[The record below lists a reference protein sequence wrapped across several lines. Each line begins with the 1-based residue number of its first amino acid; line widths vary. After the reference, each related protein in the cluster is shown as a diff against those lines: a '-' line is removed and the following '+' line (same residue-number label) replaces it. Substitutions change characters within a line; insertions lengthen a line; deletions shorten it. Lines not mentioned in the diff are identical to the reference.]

1 MNKFKLF
8 LSVIAMMLLGSTA
21 IMAQESKGYALF
33 GTVPE
38 GYEDLTGNVEVSTDV
53 TMNGQDVMSGT
64 YATPDQSTP
73 LQFTGTGL
81 SASHTVQHYA
91 ALSIRFKEP
100 QSMILTNQ
108 MVIHMHMK
116 RADASTEGL
125 MRLSM
130 TKNKWGDNRLSFQI
144 AKEELTTTE
153 TEYKFLYTSPSGIG
167 SIAWNQDKLING
179 EAYPAGNGTE
189 LFRFE
194 AATGEQFEITQI
206 YIEAPHTLPPTE
218 IPDQGPQRIYL
229 NKGTAITPIG
239 VTETAD
245 YSDVALL
252 VCEGGGYCNE
262 LTIRWNY

>member
-38 GYEDLTGNVEVSTDV
+38 GYEDLTGNVVVPAEVVADGVITLTNTSH
-53 TMNGQDVMSGT
+53 SGHICSD
-64 YATPDQSTP
+64 AANS
-73 LQFTGTGL
+73 LQIKVGTE
-81 SASHTVQHYA
+81 
-91 ALSIRFKEP
+91 ALN
-100 QSMILTNQ
+100 MALTNQ
-108 MVIHMHMK
+108 FAIHIKMK
-116 RADASTEGL
+116 KATGVSNDVH
-125 MRLSM
+125 
-130 TKNKWGDNRLSFQI
+130 LSFCKDSWNSQRI
-144 AKEELTTTE
+144 GFRIKTNSLPEDSFEEAIVTFDNKATNDGQWYCHNENNL
-153 TEYKFLYTSPSGIG
+153 IG
-167 SIAWNQDKLING
+167 NQTWNANG
-179 EAYPAGNGTE
+179 EI
-189 LFRFE
+189 FRI
-194 AATGEQFEITQI
+194 AAASGETLYISQI
-206 YIEAPHTLPPTE
+206 YIEKTYTPAPVV
-218 IPDQGPQRIYL
+218 IPDQDPQRIYL